1 MKLLKYLYFSI
12 CFLFLMAMPAYA
24 YVDPSVVTTAVQVIA
39 GVAVVIGTVAG
50 VAWRRAKRA
59 LLNKLGKD
67 GNGKK
72 EVEPDVI
79 WFSDDEDDEDE
90 EETTPI
96 TRYAMAISTQNRTL
110 YQTYGHEKALE
121 ILAEAGFDHV
131 DMSFTPMAKDPENE
145 FLQPDAEERCRAI
158 RAKAESLGL
167 SFNQCHA
174 PFQMDMKPWL
184 EGDREPILH
193 LLRTSIRLA
202 GVLGA
207 KIIVVHPVQCMNYL
221 NNDPEWIKQ
230 VNVEFY
236 SMLIPTAQEAGVK
249 IAIENMWQKNQYNK
263 HIVSSVCSSPYELRS
278 YVDACNAVAPVFTAC
293 LDIGHCLLT
302 GHDPVNSIHVL
313 GDRLGCLHVHDVDG
327 INDNHNCP
335 MTMKVDFPAVMEAL
349 WEIGYK
355 GEFTLEA
362 DAFYSHFPKEQ
373 YPFVA
378 KQLASVSKL
387 LANP

>member
-1 MKLLKYLYFSI
+1 MKLLKNLYFGI
-12 CFLFLMAMPAYA
+12 CFLFLLATPVYA

-59 LLNKLGKD
+59 VLSKLGKE
-67 GNGKK
+67 GAGKK
-72 EVEPDVI
+72 EIEPDVV
-79 WFSDDEDDEDE
+79 WFSDDEDE
-90 EETTPI
+90 EEDSAPV
-96 TRYAMAISTQNRTL
+96 TRYAMAISTQNRAL
-110 YQTYGHEKALE
+110 YQAFGHEKALE

-145 FLQPDAEERCRAI
+145 FLQPDAEDRCRAI

-184 EGDREPILH
+184 EGDRTHILH
-193 LLRTSIRLA
+193 LLTTAIRLA

-207 KIIVVHPVQCMNYL
+207 KAIVVHPVQCMNYL
-221 NNDPEWIKQ
+221 NNDPEWIRQ
-230 VNVEFY
+230 VNLEFY
-236 SMLIPTAQEAGVK
+236 SALIPAAREAGVK
-249 IAIENMWQKNQYNK
+249 IAIENMWQRNQFNK
-263 HIVSSVCSSPYELRS
+263 QIVTSVCSSPYELRS
-278 YVDACNAVAPVFTAC
+278 YVDSCNAIAPVFTAC

-302 GHDPVNSIHVL
+302 GHDPANAIRVL

-335 MTMKVDFPAVMEAL
+335 MTMKVPFPQVMEAL

-362 DAFYSHFPKEQ
+362 DAFYTHFPEEQ
-373 YPFVA
+373 YPFA
-378 KQLASVSKL
+378 ARQLASVSNM
-387 LANP
+387 LAKP

>member
-1 MKLLKYLYFSI
+1 MKLLKNLYFGI

-59 LLNKLGKD
+59 ILNKLGKD
-67 GNGKK
+67 GTGKK

-79 WFSDDEDDEDE
+79 WFTDDEDE
-90 EETTPI
+90 DDEETTPI
-96 TRYAMAISTQNRTL
+96 TRYAMPISTQNRTL
-110 YQTYGHEKALE
+110 YQAFGHERALE
-121 ILAEAGFDHV
+121 IFAEVGFDCV

-145 FLQPDAEERCRAI
+145 FLQPDADELCRRI

-184 EGDREPILH
+184 EGDRDHILH

-202 GVLGA
+202 GILGA
-207 KIIVVHPVQCMNYL
+207 KAIVVHPIHCMNYL
-221 NNDPEWIKQ
+221 NNDPDWIKQ
-230 VNVEFY
+230 VNLEFY
-236 SMLIPTAQEAGVK
+236 AMLIPDAQAAGVK
-249 IAIENMWQKNQYNK
+249 IAIENMWQRNQYNK
-263 HIVSSVCSSPYELRS
+263 NIVSSVCSSPYELRD
-278 YVDACNAVAPVFTAC
+278 YVDSCNGIAPVFTAC

-302 GHDPVNSIHVL
+302 GHDPANAIRVL
-313 GDRLGCLHVHDVDG
+313 GDRLECLHVHDVDG
-327 INDNHNCP
+327 INDNHTCP

-349 WEIGYK
+349 WEVGYK

-362 DAFYSHFPKEQ
+362 DYFYNHFTQEQ
-373 YPFVA
+373 YPFAA

-387 LANP
+387 LVTP